1 MYQETIDKRVIRT
14 RLKLFDALQQL
25 LEHKPLHAISVI
37 EVTKIAKIGRAS
49 FYRHFN
55 NLEDILKWRLE
66 YEDKAMSYEFLA
78 AQNQPFAD
86 LTLFFLRS
94 WMQRSSLLAC
104 LIKANRMDILEEL
117 LCKDQKALEF
127 VFEGRIT
134 DPRIPYRPQA
144 SSHSIL
150 ADNRATGY
158 ITVMLSGLLSSILVK
173 WVTEGKKETP
183 EELSHIAT
191 TTISTLAK
199 RLNNQA

>member
-25 LEHKPLHAISVI
+25 LERKPLHAISVI

-55 NLEDILKWRLE
+55 NLEDILKWRLD
-66 YEDKAMSYEFLA
+66 YEDKALSYEFMA
-78 AQNQPFAD
+78 IQNQPFAD
-86 LTLFFLRS
+86 LPLFFLKS

-104 LIKANRMDILEEL
+104 LINANRMDILEEL

-134 DPRIPYRPQA
+134 DPRIPYHPQA
-144 SSHSIL
+144 SSHAIL
-150 ADNRATGY
+150 ADSRAAGY
-158 ITVMLSGLLSSILVK
+158 ITVMLSGFLSSILVK

-199 RLNNQA
+199 RLNNQP